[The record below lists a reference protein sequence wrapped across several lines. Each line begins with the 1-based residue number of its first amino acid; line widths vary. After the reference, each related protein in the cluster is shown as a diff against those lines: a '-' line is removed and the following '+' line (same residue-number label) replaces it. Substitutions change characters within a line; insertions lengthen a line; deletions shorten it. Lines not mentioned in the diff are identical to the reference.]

1 MEFSMELRGEML
13 LGQRSVRG
21 AEPQRAFSPAS
32 NGHIEPEFWGGGEAE
47 VDRACRLAAA
57 AYDSYSRTNPE
68 DRAKFLEAIADNL
81 VGLGD
86 ILVQRCMAETGLPQA
101 RVQGEQG
108 RTAAQLRM
116 FAAVVR
122 RGLWRDVTIDSADPN
137 RKPLPKPDLR
147 MQKIGIG
154 PVGVFGA
161 SNFPI
166 LYSVAGGD
174 TASALASGCPVVVKA
189 HFSHLGTSE
198 LVGRAIQEA
207 VAEAGLHEGVFS
219 LVMGEGNAVGEAL
232 VKHPEIKAVAFTGS
246 ESGGMA
252 LFRIGQQRE
261 EPIPVFAEMT
271 SVNPNFV
278 LPHALESR
286 AQSFAT
292 RFVEQMTLGVGQ
304 MCLTPGMI
312 VAIDGVGFNLLRT
325 TLRDELAKRPAATM
339 LSPGLLKGYQT
350 GLDRQRSVKEVREL
364 ASGGKAEKPLDGQAH
379 IFEVDAGAM
388 LSNRS
393 LADEVFGPQAIL
405 IKCESPGDMIAVAES
420 LRGQL
425 TMAIQLEENDIGLAK
440 RLMPI
445 LERRTNRILANGF
458 SNMVEISDAMIH
470 GGPFPATSDPRFTS
484 VGSTAIDRFLRPICY
499 QNMPTALLPSALA
512 DGNPLDLW
520 RLHDSV
526 LGKK

>member
-1 MEFSMELRGEML
+1 
-13 LGQRSVRG
+13 
-21 AEPQRAFSPAS
+21 
-32 NGHIEPEFWGGGEAE
+32 
-47 VDRACRLAAA
+47 
-57 AYDSYSRTNPE
+57 
-68 DRAKFLEAIADNL
+68 
-81 VGLGD
+81 
-86 ILVQRCMAETGLPQA
+86 MAETGLPQA
-101 RVQGEQG
+101 RVQGEQN

-122 RGLWRDVTIDSADPN
+122 CGLWRDVTIDSADPN

-174 TASALASGCPVVVKA
+174 TASVLASGCPVVVKA

-198 LVGRAIQEA
+198 LVGRAIQKA

-278 LPHALESR
+278 LPHALRITGSILCHAVRGADDSR
-286 AQSFAT
+286 S
-292 RFVEQMTLGVGQ
+292 RQ

-339 LSPGLLKGYQT
+339 LSPGLLKGS
-350 GLDRQRSVKEVREL
+350 DW
-364 ASGGKAEKPLDGQAH
+364 
-379 IFEVDAGAM
+379 
-388 LSNRS
+388 
-393 LADEVFGPQAIL
+393 
-405 IKCESPGDMIAVAES
+405 
-420 LRGQL
+420 
-425 TMAIQLEENDIGLAK
+425 IG
-440 RLMPI
+440 
-445 LERRTNRILANGF
+445 
-458 SNMVEISDAMIH
+458 
-470 GGPFPATSDPRFTS
+470 
-484 VGSTAIDRFLRPICY
+484 
-499 QNMPTALLPSALA
+499 PSAQRERSTQTCFGWQGREA
-512 DGNPLDLW
+512 A
-520 RLHDSV
+520 
-526 LGKK
+526 